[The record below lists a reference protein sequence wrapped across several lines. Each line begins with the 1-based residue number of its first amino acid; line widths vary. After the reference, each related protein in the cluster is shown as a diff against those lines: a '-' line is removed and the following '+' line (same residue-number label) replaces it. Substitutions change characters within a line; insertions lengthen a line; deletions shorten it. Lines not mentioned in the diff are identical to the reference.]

1 MTIVFSTVDSDE
13 VHTLTSGATTY
24 ELVCGLEVHAEL
36 ATATKMFSGAPNHFG
51 DDPNTNIDPVTLGLP
66 GSLPVVNERAVELA
80 IRFAGAVG
88 GEVRRSV
95 FARKNYFYPDMPK
108 DFQISQYDLPIVS
121 EGTIELPG
129 GHVVGLERAHLEE
142 DTGKSTHVRRPR
154 PAAPGDAA
162 SGDAA
167 PRRGGAGRIAGADHS
182 LVDYNRAGVPLLE
195 IVSRPHVRT
204 PEQARQYVAE
214 LRSILVAAGVSD
226 GKMEEGSL
234 RVDANVSVRPVGSDG
249 LGTRCEIKNLNSL
262 RSLGRAIEYEAQRQA
277 DLLEAGDAVEQQTR
291 HWDEESG
298 RTSKMRSKEEADDY
312 RYFPEPDLLPVDPDP
327 AWVAAITDAL
337 PPMPAARR
345 HALAA
350 AAGVTLP
357 DETVALLV
365 ERDQDAQALG
375 AIEAGA
381 DPARVLVHVSQN
393 LAGDGGAE
401 VAPERV
407 AALVAMETGG
417 ELTATQAKQVL
428 AEMATSDATPQDIA
442 AAKGF
447 EAMDTGA
454 LEAMVDE
461 VIAGH
466 PDEWQQMVDGDAK
479 ARGKLTGF
487 FVGQVMKASR
497 GQADGKAVT
506 ALLHAR
512 ADA

>member
-13 VHTLTSGATTY
+13 VHTVTSGEVTY

-36 ATATKMFSGAPNHFG
+36 ATATKMFSGAPNRFG
-51 DDPNTNIDPVTLGLP
+51 DEPNTNVDPVTLGLP

-142 DTGKSTHVRRPR
+142 DTGKSTHV
-154 PAAPGDAA
+154 
-162 SGDAA
+162 
-167 PRRGGAGRIAGADHS
+167 GGAGRIAGADHS

-262 RSLGRAIEYEAQRQA
+262 RSLGRAIEHEAQRQA
-277 DLLEAGDAVEQQTR
+277 DLLSAGEPVEQQTR

-327 AWVAAITDAL
+327 AWVSAVVAAL

-365 ERDQDAQALG
+365 ERDQDVQALG

-393 LAGDGGAE
+393 LSGDGGAE
-401 VAPERV
+401 VAPARV

-428 AEMATSDATPQDIA
+428 AEMVTSDASPQDIA

-466 PDEWQQMVDGDAK
+466 PDEWQQLVAGDDK
-479 ARGKLTGF
+479 VRKKLSGF

-506 ALLHAR
+506 TLLHSR
-512 ADA
+512 ADAAS